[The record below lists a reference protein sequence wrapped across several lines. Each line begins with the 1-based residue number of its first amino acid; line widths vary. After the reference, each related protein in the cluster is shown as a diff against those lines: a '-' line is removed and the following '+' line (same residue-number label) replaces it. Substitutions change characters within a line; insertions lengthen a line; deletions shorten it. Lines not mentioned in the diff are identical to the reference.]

1 MIYYFSH
8 ARTAL
13 KYGLVHLKMNKN
25 QQILIPDYICDSVID
40 PIENLGIN
48 IKYYPILDNFQPDW
62 DILENIIEPDDKAI
76 LMVHYFGQP
85 QDIHKFNKLCKTKSL
100 FLIEDNAHGHGG
112 KFDSKLLGT
121 FGDIGI
127 SSPRKNFDLNY
138 GGVLYTKKNIKL
150 NINLSS
156 PGTLS
161 VLKKEIKNK
170 INFIPHLWNQ
180 KSLNKISQK
189 NKLINEMYID
199 KRSLKKLEKTKIN
212 NFQKLRINKFYEWE
226 EFAKKNNLRP
236 VFDKINITSNP
247 WVFPAY
253 VANKNERDYWIKWGK
268 KNNIEIFPW
277 PNLPK
282 IIEENNIKSKKR
294 YDSLICILLK

>member
-247 WVFPAY
+247 W
-253 VANKNERDYWIKWGK
+253 
-268 KNNIEIFPW
+268 
-277 PNLPK
+277 
-282 IIEENNIKSKKR
+282 
-294 YDSLICILLK
+294 